1 MDLRYL
7 QKKLL
12 LKDIDSLPLVNYEP
26 AALQE
31 WSTGWHIT
39 YRILNPETGI
49 LERKK
54 LRFEKI
60 RKRLGSDTNARK
72 YAKVYCNAI
81 NEKLESGW
89 NPYLEG
95 KKAKSFHKL
104 TDAFNVF
111 IKEKELDLKNG
122 VFSLDSM
129 RTYRS
134 QIEMLSNWLLKN
146 KQENVYVGSF
156 SKELAQQ
163 YLDHV
168 YTEKQ
173 LAPRTWNNYLKFM
186 RTQWSW
192 LIEKNYCTDNIFL
205 KIKPKQEMEKE
216 RTIIPEDW
224 SKKII
229 QYFRENQSTMEIVCG
244 LIYNSFLRP
253 AEICRTQIKD
263 IHIAKNAI
271 YLPGVKTKNKKSRW
285 CLLPPH
291 LTELLVNLG
300 IDRYPMD
307 YYLFSS
313 GLKPGKTPL
322 CTRKIDKYWHK
333 MREAIDLPME
343 YQLYSYRDTGIT
355 DLKKQGHSNLFISSI
370 TGHLNSEEIETY
382 THAPDPKAL
391 GYIIENSK
399 QL

>member
-1 MDLRYL
+1 MDLRHL

-12 LKDIDSLPLVNYEP
+12 LKDIDNLPLVNYEP
-26 AALQE
+26 ASLQE
-31 WSTGWHIT
+31 WNTGWQIT
-39 YRILNPETGI
+39 YRVLNPETGI

-60 RKRLGSDTNARK
+60 RRRLGSDTNARK

-89 NPYLEG
+89 NPYMEG

-104 TDAFNVF
+104 TDAFSSF

-122 VFSLDSM
+122 VFSQDSM

-134 QIEMLSNWLLKN
+134 QVEMLSNWLSKN
-146 KQENVYVGSF
+146 KQENIYVGSF
-156 SKELAQQ
+156 TKELAQQ
-163 YLDHV
+163 YLDYV

-186 RTQWSW
+186 RTLWGW
-192 LIEKNYCTDNIFL
+192 LIEKNYCSENIFL
-205 KIKPKQEMEKE
+205 KIKPKQEKEKE
-216 RTIIPEDW
+216 RKIIPPEW
-224 SKKII
+224 NTKII
-229 QYFRENQSTMEIVCG
+229 EYFRTHTPAMELVCG
-244 LIYNSFLRP
+244 LVYNSFMRP
-253 AEICRTQIKD
+253 AEICRTQISD
-263 IHIAKNAI
+263 IQIAKNGI
-271 YLPGVKTKNKKSRW
+271 YLSGKKTKNKRSRW

-291 LTELLVNLG
+291 LIDMLVKFN
-300 IDRYPMD
+300 IDKYPSD

-313 GLKPGKTPL
+313 GLKPGKNPL

-333 MREAIDLPME
+333 MRESIKMPKEL
-343 YQLYSYRDTGIT
+343 QLYSYRDTGIT
-355 DLKKQGHSNLFISSI
+355 DLKEQGHSNLFISSI

-391 GYIIENSK
+391 GYIINESK